1 MVISLIIVHILMM
14 VHEWSIVLS
23 LRLMYV
29 YIYIF
34 TYIHIYL
41 YNNKLSYYKQLIG
54 RIPCKISHYATEL
67 MLMYALFFFSS
78 PNYISQNIAKGF

>member
-23 LRLMYV
+23 LLLMYV
-29 YIYIF
+29 YM
-34 TYIHIYL
+34 
-41 YNNKLSYYKQLIG
+41 YNDKLSYYKQLIG
-54 RIPCKISHYATEL
+54 RIPYKISHYDTEL

>member
-1 MVISLIIVHILMM
+1 MVILLIIVHILMM

-29 YIYIF
+29 YIYIL

-41 YNNKLSYYKQLIG
+41 YNNKLSYYKQLID
-54 RIPCKISHYATEL
+54 RIPCKINHYDTQ
-67 MLMYALFFFSS
+67 MNVDVCIFFSN
-78 PNYISQNIAKGF
+78 PNNISQNIAKGF